1 MNKNFEQM
9 LRLVDYVDGL
19 MVVDKNCIIR
29 HYYTAYPELVNLRQD
44 EPLNRSLFEIYPS
57 LKREDSYICRAL
69 ETGESFINYE
79 QTYINYKGDSM
90 EANCSA
96 VPIKEHG
103 EVVGV
108 IDMVIYKDAHVTE
121 RRLSFD
127 ISLISALT
135 KSYNTSDQSLEDIVT
150 QDGEMIRIKE
160 KILQTAD
167 SDAHVLVYGKTGT
180 GKELIVNAIQKT
192 SRRKD
197 APFIKQNC
205 ASIPSTLLES
215 ILFGTTKGS
224 YTGAKDTPGLFELAD
239 GGTLFLDEIN
249 SMELTAQAKLLRVL
263 EERYFAYTAMTCARD
278 GIFLSWSEES
288 LDGSPLAPSVMVREV
303 LAVFPQAVCRKA
315 SAEEA
320 GFYALNEKTALHVF
334 GSAVDRSS
342 SKAQALGV
350 FLEESAYTESYQRI
364 RHPVQPELFAMKS
377 SETARTLFGGEMR
390 LSPSKLDRYHQCR
403 FAYFCERGL
412 GIKKPRKAQL
422 SPMESGTVI
431 HYVLQKVIS
440 KYPGKELCS
449 LSEEQCRKLVRQ
461 SLDDYLQDAM
471 GGELDKTARFRYLF
485 TRMANTLVRLIHH
498 LAMEFAVCDFEPVA
512 FELVIAKDSSVTPL
526 ELEMPDGGKI
536 WVEGIVDRVD
546 VMEKRGRRYVRV
558 VDYKTGT
565 KTFDFTDIYYG
576 INLQMLVYLFSICQ
590 NGKGQLENTVP
601 AGILY
606 MPGKT
611 GFLPADR
618 HAEEEQM
625 QAQQKRALK
634 MNGLLLS
641 DPVVLEGMESDG
653 AGVFI
658 PAKLKDGQIDAK
670 SSVATLEELG
680 KLKRH
685 IESLL
690 RQMAQ
695 TLWKG
700 DIPALPLEEK
710 QFDLCAWC
718 DYRGIC
724 GREEDGPKRQR
735 DEFSREVFFQKIGG
749 EEDA

>member
-29 HYYTAYPELVNLRQD
+29 HYYTAYPDLVNLRQD

-239 GGTLFLDEIN
+239 GG
-249 SMELTAQAKLLRVL
+249 QA
-263 EERYFAYTAMTCARD
+263 A
-278 GIFLSWSEES
+278 
-288 LDGSPLAPSVMVREV
+288 
-303 LAVFPQAVCRKA
+303 
-315 SAEEA
+315 A
-320 GFYALNEKTALHVF
+320 GAGGQLHPPH
-334 GSAVDRSS
+334 R
-342 SKAQALGV
+342 
-350 FLEESAYTESYQRI
+350 
-364 RHPVQPELFAMKS
+364 
-377 SETARTLFGGEMR
+377 
-390 LSPSKLDRYHQCR
+390 
-403 FAYFCERGL
+403 
-412 GIKKPRKAQL
+412 
-422 SPMESGTVI
+422 
-431 HYVLQKVIS
+431 
-440 KYPGKELCS
+440 
-449 LSEEQCRKLVRQ
+449 RQ
-461 SLDDYLQDAM
+461 
-471 GGELDKTARFRYLF
+471 
-485 TRMANTLVRLIHH
+485 
-498 LAMEFAVCDFEPVA
+498 
-512 FELVIAKDSSVTPL
+512 
-526 ELEMPDGGKI
+526 GGKAG
-536 WVEGIVDRVD
+536 ERADH
-546 VMEKRGRRYVRV
+546 RR
-558 VDYKTGT
+558 
-565 KTFDFTDIYYG
+565 
-576 INLQMLVYLFSICQ
+576 
-590 NGKGQLENTVP
+590 
-601 AGILY
+601 
-606 MPGKT
+606 
-611 GFLPADR
+611 
-618 HAEEEQM
+618 
-625 QAQQKRALK
+625 
-634 MNGLLLS
+634 
-641 DPVVLEGMESDG
+641 
-653 AGVFI
+653 
-658 PAKLKDGQIDAK
+658 
-670 SSVATLEELG
+670 
-680 KLKRH
+680 
-685 IESLL
+685 
-690 RQMAQ
+690 
-695 TLWKG
+695 
-700 DIPALPLEEK
+700 
-710 QFDLCAWC
+710 
-718 DYRGIC
+718 
-724 GREEDGPKRQR
+724 RQR
-735 DEFSREVFFQKIGG
+735 GPGG
-749 EEDA
+749 LRRAE